1 MSLTGVLDNARGDV
15 RGRIS
20 RSNVLALK
28 LGQQTLIRLA
38 KSARVTHAV
47 NLTGTTKVRLAVGIG
62 RSIGG
67 GKERAIN
74 WVLDRG
80 GHILESITLCKDV
93 TTFTDFKSVAGVV
106 MPVVVNL

>member
-1 MSLTGVLDNARGDV
+1 MALTGVLDHARRDV

-28 LGQQTLIRLA
+28 LGQQALIRLA

-47 NLTGTTKVRLAVGIG
+47 DFTGTTKVRLAVGIG

-74 WVLDRG
+74 RVFDRG
-80 GHILESITLCKDV
+80 GNVLESITLGQDV
-93 TTFTDFKSVAGVV
+93 ATFADFKSVAGVV
-106 MPVVVNL
+106 VPEVVNL